1 MKILSELGVK
11 EAFSHQYREILD
23 VVGIDATVKLHRA
36 FNGRRILCVKHLY
49 DIEFIVN
56 LAAKKQDKKYI
67 ERLVFETGYS
77 YDWLVKKIR
86 EQRKARK

>member
-1 MKILSELGVK
+1 MKILSELSVK
-11 EAFSHQYREILD
+11 EAFNPQYREIVD
-23 VVGIDATVKLHRA
+23 AIGMDATIKLHRA

-49 DIEFIVN
+49 DIQFIVT
-56 LAAKKQDKKYI
+56 LAAEKQDKKYI
-67 ERLVFETGYS
+67 EKLVFETGYS